1 MAKRTRQ
8 QEVKDYIQ
16 PVVVF
21 GYKNGFWQSL
31 IFHSI
36 VLTILSFIFN
46 VEISVKPIAIELS
59 FSTSEVLDDELVIQS
74 IPSLESLQDAE
85 DSDAVENG
93 EPQSSEIVQVSAS
106 SVSPESFTPPVPE
119 NISEIAY
126 TKTIEPS
133 DLYKQITTN
142 SQDSSDDFQETT
154 EDPSAIVGKLAQS
167 INKANTDKNGNGSGG
182 NVLEQRLKAYGAK
195 TGDVQISL
203 AWNNIDDI
211 DLHVQFT
218 PGNGLV
224 DNINWVNRVGRMSNG
239 MLDIDMN
246 AHSTTTS
253 TTPVENVF
261 WPPGSSPQ
269 GVFTVYVHF
278 FRSWS
283 GKTNIPV
290 IVRIKNGD
298 NIQTLTVN
306 AQLYSNPQ
314 LVKQFSYPPNQK
326 FKF

>member
-8 QEVKDYIQ
+8 QKIKDSID
-16 PVVVF
+16 PIVAF
-21 GYKNGFWQSL
+21 GYNNGFWQSL

-36 VLTILSFIFN
+36 VLTILALISD
-46 VEISVKPIAIELS
+46 VEINVKPIAIELS
-59 FSTSEVLDDELVIQS
+59 FSASEALDDELVIQS

-85 DSDAVENG
+85 DSDPAKNE
-93 EPQSSEIVQVSAS
+93 ESQTSEIVQVSAS
-106 SVSPESFTPPVPE
+106 SVLLESFEPPVAE
-119 NISEIAY
+119 NTTEIAY

-142 SQDSSDDFQETT
+142 SQDSSDDFQEIT
-154 EDPSAIVGKLAQS
+154 EDPSTIVGKLAQS
-167 INKANTDKNGNGSGG
+167 INKANADKDGNGSGG
-182 NVLEQRLKAYGAK
+182 NAIDQRLKAYGAK

-224 DNINWVNRVGRMSNG
+224 DNINWINRVGKMSNG

-246 AHSTTTS
+246 AHFATVS

-283 GKTNIPV
+283 GQTNIPV

-298 NIQTLTVN
+298 NIQTLTVH